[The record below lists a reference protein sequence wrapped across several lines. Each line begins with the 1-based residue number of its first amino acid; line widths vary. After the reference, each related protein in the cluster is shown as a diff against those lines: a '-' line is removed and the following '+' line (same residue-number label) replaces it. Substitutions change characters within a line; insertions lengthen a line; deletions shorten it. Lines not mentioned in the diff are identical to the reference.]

1 MALLIRQTR
10 FQARTASM
18 HPILIQFFGFSI
30 HSYGVMLAIGFMVGI
45 SLAAREAVRTGADPE
60 KILNLTFWILLS
72 SILGSRLFHCIVFY
86 PQYIREPL
94 RILKLWEGGLV
105 FYGGLLAAIL
115 VTALY
120 TRIHKLNFWEV
131 ADLLMPSVIL
141 GLVFG
146 RIGCLLAGCCYGK
159 VCDPDFVLAMTF
171 RNPLGLGIKNEPLY
185 PTQIISAVNALVIFL
200 IVWLYR
206 KKKRFHGEVMAICLI
221 LYSITRSLIEFL
233 RDDPRGFLEL
243 GNLGLS
249 ESQVV
254 SVGLFLFAAY
264 ILTWI
269 RPRQPVIPR
278 TTRAKKSTP

>member
-1 MALLIRQTR
+1 
-10 FQARTASM
+10 M

-45 SLAAREAVRTGADPE
+45 SLAAREAVRTGVDPD

-72 SILGSRLFHCIVFY
+72 SILGSRLFHCMVFY
-86 PQYIREPL
+86 PQYIQDPL

-105 FYGGLLAAIL
+105 FYGGFLGAVL
-115 VTALY
+115 VSALY
-120 TRIHKLNFWEV
+120 AKIHKLNFWEV
-131 ADLLMPSVIL
+131 GDLLMPSVIL

-146 RIGCLLAGCCYGK
+146 RIGCLLAGCCYGH
-159 VCDPDFVLAMTF
+159 VCDPDFALAITF
-171 RNPLGLGIKNEPLY
+171 RNPIGLGIKNEPLY

-200 IVWLYR
+200 TVWLYR
-206 KKKRFHGEVMAICLI
+206 KKKRFHGEVLAICLI

-243 GNLGLS
+243 GRVSLS

-254 SVGLFLFAAY
+254 SIGLLAFAAY
-264 ILTWI
+264 ILLWI
-269 RPRQPVIPR
+269 RPGQTVMPKP
-278 TTRAKKSTP
+278 AKAQKRNG